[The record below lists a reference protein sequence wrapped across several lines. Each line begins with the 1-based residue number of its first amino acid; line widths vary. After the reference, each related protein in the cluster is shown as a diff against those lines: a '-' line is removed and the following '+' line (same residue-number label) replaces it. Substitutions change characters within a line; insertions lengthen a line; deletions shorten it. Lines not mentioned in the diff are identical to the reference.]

1 MIDFLKN
8 RKVQIAAQAVVIT
21 GLVGG
26 TGAVVSMNKPV
37 TLDVNGQSEEV
48 RTFGGTVGDVLD
60 SRDLD
65 IEKRDQIKPGVDKK
79 ISRDMTITVNT
90 AKELSLS
97 VDGKKSD
104 EWTNANTVGQALAD
118 LGVDAKGAD
127 LSTEPNQKLKEE
139 GNDIDVT
146 TAKDLTIVADGKD
159 HKVSA
164 AAGTAKEALGETKLK
179 LDKDDFLSVPLSSK
193 VSDGQ
198 VLTVNRVK
206 NDMVTEKEAI
216 KAKVE
221 KKKSDSLYQGETK
234 VEAKGK
240 DGQKEISYKVK
251 TVNGEQVKKE
261 KKDEKV
267 LSEPKAKV
275 IIEGTKTKE
284 APAKDPGGS
293 DNGTGGSDDKSTGG
307 SDKGDKSTGGGSD
320 KGSGGSGSDDKSTG
334 GGSGSSGGDM
344 STQEIKNMLGGPGS
358 KWYQVAKC
366 ESNFNPRAV
375 NQSNR
380 AHFGLFQFKIATW
393 QSMGGSGNP
402 IDASPQEQ
410 FDRAKKLKAAAGWG
424 QWACA

>member
-26 TGAVVSMNKPV
+26 TGAVVTMNKPV
-37 TLDVNGQSEEV
+37 TLEVNGQAEEI
-48 RTFGGTVGDVLD
+48 RTFGGTVGDILD
-60 SRDLD
+60 SHEIDVD
-65 IEKRDQIKPGVDKK
+65 KRDQVKPGVGTKVD
-79 ISRDMTITVNT
+79 RDMTITVNT
-90 AKELSLS
+90 AKKVALS
-97 VDGKKSD
+97 VDGKETN

-127 LSTEPNQKLKEE
+127 LNAKASQRLKDE

-146 TAKDLTIVADGKD
+146 TSKDLTVVADGKD

-164 AAGTAKEALGETKLK
+164 AVGTAKEALKDTGVK
-179 LDKDDFLSVPLSSK
+179 LDKDDFLSVPMSAE

-206 NDMVTEKEAI
+206 NDTVKDKQAI

-221 KKKSDSLYQGETK
+221 TKKSDSLYEGETK
-234 VEAKGK
+234 VEAQGK
-240 DGQKEISYKVK
+240 DGEKQVTYKVK
-251 TVNGEQVKKE
+251 TINGEEVKKE

-267 LSEPKAKV
+267 LSEPKTKV
-275 IIEGTKTKE
+275 VIQGTKKKE
-284 APAKDPGGS
+284 EPAD
-293 DNGTGGSDDKSTGG
+293 TGGSDS
-307 SDKGDKSTGGGSD
+307 GDSGDS
-320 KGSGGSGSDDKSTG
+320 GSGDSGDSGGDSSTG
-334 GGSGSSGGDM
+334 GGSGSGGGDM
-344 STQEIKNMLGGPGS
+344 STEEIKAMLGGPGS

-375 NQSNR
+375 NKSNN
-380 AHFGLFQFKIATW
+380 AHFGLFQFKLQTW

-402 IDASPQEQ
+402 VDASPQEQ
-410 FDRAKKLKAAAGWG
+410 FQRAKKLQAQEGWG

>member
-26 TGAVVSMNKPV
+26 TGAVVTMNKPV
-37 TLDVNGQSEEV
+37 TLEVNGQAEEI
-48 RTFGGTVGDVLD
+48 RTFGGSVGDILD
-60 SRDLD
+60 SHEIDVD
-65 IEKRDQIKPGVDKK
+65 KRDQVKPGVGTKVD
-79 ISRDMTITVNT
+79 RDMTITVNT
-90 AKELSLS
+90 AKKVALS
-97 VDGKKSD
+97 VDGKETN

-127 LSTEPNQKLKEE
+127 LNAKASQRLKDE

-146 TAKDLTIVADGKD
+146 TSKDLTVVADGKD

-164 AAGTAKEALGETKLK
+164 AVGTAKEALKDTGVK
-179 LDKDDFLSVPLSSK
+179 LDKDDFLSVPMSAE

-206 NDMVTEKEAI
+206 NDTVKDKQAI

-221 KKKSDSLYQGETK
+221 TKKSDSLYEGETK
-234 VEAKGK
+234 VEAQGK
-240 DGQKEISYKVK
+240 DGEKQVTYKVK
-251 TVNGEQVKKE
+251 TINGEEVKKE

-267 LSEPKAKV
+267 LSEPKTKV
-275 IIEGTKTKE
+275 VIQGTKKKE
-284 APAKDPGGS
+284 EPAD
-293 DNGTGGSDDKSTGG
+293 TGGSDS
-307 SDKGDKSTGGGSD
+307 GDSGDS
-320 KGSGGSGSDDKSTG
+320 GSGDSGDSGGDSSTG
-334 GGSGSSGGDM
+334 GGSGSGGGDM
-344 STQEIKNMLGGPGS
+344 STEEIKAMLGGPGS

-375 NQSNR
+375 NKSNN
-380 AHFGLFQFKIATW
+380 AHFGLFQFKLQTW

-402 IDASPQEQ
+402 VDASPQEQ
-410 FDRAKKLKAAAGWG
+410 FQRAKKLQAQEGWG

>member
-26 TGAVVSMNKPV
+26 TGAVVTMNKPV
-37 TLDVNGQSEEV
+37 TLEVNGQAEEI
-48 RTFGGTVGDVLD
+48 RTFGGTVGDILD
-60 SRDLD
+60 SHEIDVD
-65 IEKRDQIKPGVDKK
+65 KRDQVKPGVGTKVD
-79 ISRDMTITVNT
+79 RDMTITVNT
-90 AKELSLS
+90 AKKVALS
-97 VDGKKSD
+97 VDGKETN

-127 LSTEPNQKLKEE
+127 LNAKASQRLKDK
-139 GNDIDVT
+139 GNDIEVT
-146 TAKDLTIVADGKD
+146 TAKNLTVVADGKD

-164 AAGTAKEALGETKLK
+164 AVGTAKEALKDTGVK
-179 LDKDDFLSVPLSSK
+179 LDKDDFLSVPMSAE

-206 NDMVTEKEAI
+206 NDTVKDKQPI
-216 KAKVE
+216 KAEVE
-221 KKKSDSLYQGETK
+221 TKKSDSLYEGETK
-234 VEAKGK
+234 VETEGK
-240 DGQKEISYKVK
+240 DGEKQVTYKVK
-251 TVNGEQVKKE
+251 TINGEEVKKE

-267 LSEPKAKV
+267 LSEPKTKV
-275 IIEGTKTKE
+275 VIQGTKKKE
-284 APAKDPGGS
+284 EPAD
-293 DNGTGGSDDKSTGG
+293 TGGSDSGDSGDSGSGDSGDSGGDSSTG
-307 SDKGDKSTGGGSD
+307 S
-320 KGSGGSGSDDKSTG
+320 G
-334 GGSGSSGGDM
+334 GGSGSGGGDM
-344 STQEIKNMLGGPGS
+344 STAEIKAMLGGPGS

-380 AHFGLFQFKIATW
+380 AHFGLFQFKLATW

-402 IDASPQEQ
+402 IDASPREQ
-410 FDRAKKLKAAAGWG
+410 FDRAKKLQAQEGWG

>member
-26 TGAVVSMNKPV
+26 TGAVVTMNKPV

-90 AKELSLS
+90 AKKLSLS
-97 VDGKKSD
+97 VDGKESD

-127 LSTEPNQKLKEE
+127 LNAKPNQKLKEQ

-146 TAKDLTIVADGKD
+146 TAKDITIVADGKD

-164 AAGTAKEALGETKLK
+164 AAETAKEALGETKLK
-179 LDKDDFLSVPLSSK
+179 LDKDDFMSVPLSSK

-206 NDMVTEKEAI
+206 NDTVKEKEAI
-216 KAKVE
+216 KAKTE
-221 KKKSDSLYQGETK
+221 TKKSDSLYQGETK
-234 VEAKGK
+234 VEEEGK
-240 DGQKEISYKVK
+240 DGQKQVSYKVK

-275 IIEGTKTKE
+275 VIEGTKKKE
-284 APAKDPGGS
+284 APEAPAEKPDDSDNGSDAGTGDGGS
-293 DNGTGGSDDKSTGG
+293 DEGSGGSDD
-307 SDKGDKSTGGGSD
+307 GDKSTGGG
-320 KGSGGSGSDDKSTG
+320 GSGSG
-334 GGSGSSGGDM
+334 GGDM
-344 STQEIKNMLGGPGS
+344 STQEIKDMLGGPGS

-366 ESNFNPRAV
+366 ESEFNPKAV
-375 NQSNR
+375 NQSNH
-380 AHFGLFQFKIATW
+380 AHFGLFQFKLQTW
-393 QSMGGSGNP
+393 QNMGGSGNP
-402 IDASPQEQ
+402 VDASPQEQ
-410 FDRAKKLKAAAGWG
+410 FDRAKKLQREAGWS

>member
-26 TGAVVSMNKPV
+26 TGAVVTMNKPV
-37 TLDVNGQSEEV
+37 TLEVNGQAEEI
-48 RTFGGTVGDVLD
+48 RTFGGTVGDILD
-60 SRDLD
+60 SHEIDVD
-65 IEKRDQIKPGVDKK
+65 KRDQVKPGVGTKVD
-79 ISRDMTITVNT
+79 RDMTITVNT
-90 AKELSLS
+90 AKKVALS
-97 VDGKKSD
+97 VDGKETN

-127 LSTEPNQKLKEE
+127 LNAKASQRLKEE

-146 TAKDLTIVADGKD
+146 TSKDLTVVADGKD

-164 AAGTAKEALGETKLK
+164 AVGTAKEALKDTGVK
-179 LDKDDFLSVPLSSK
+179 LDKDDFLSVPMSAE

-206 NDMVTEKEAI
+206 NDTVKDKQPI
-216 KAKVE
+216 KAEVE
-221 KKKSDSLYQGETK
+221 TKKSDSLYEGETK
-234 VEAKGK
+234 VETEGK
-240 DGQKEISYKVK
+240 DGEKQVTYKVK
-251 TVNGEQVKKE
+251 TINGEEVKKE

-267 LSEPKAKV
+267 LSEPKTKV
-275 IIEGTKTKE
+275 VIQGTKKKE
-284 APAKDPGGS
+284 EPAD
-293 DNGTGGSDDKSTGG
+293 TGGSDS
-307 SDKGDKSTGGGSD
+307 GDSGDS
-320 KGSGGSGSDDKSTG
+320 GSGDSGDSGGDSSTG
-334 GGSGSSGGDM
+334 GGSGSGGGDM
-344 STQEIKNMLGGPGS
+344 STEEIKAMLGGPGS

-375 NQSNR
+375 NKSNN
-380 AHFGLFQFKIATW
+380 AHFGLFQFKLQTW

-402 IDASPQEQ
+402 VDASPQEQ
-410 FDRAKKLKAAAGWG
+410 FQRAKKLQAQEGWG

>member
-26 TGAVVSMNKPV
+26 TGAVVTMNKPV
-37 TLDVNGQSEEV
+37 TLEVNGQAEEI
-48 RTFGGTVGDVLD
+48 RTFGGTVGDILD
-60 SRDLD
+60 SHEIDVD
-65 IEKRDQIKPGVDKK
+65 KRDQVKPGVGTKVD
-79 ISRDMTITVNT
+79 RDMTITVNT
-90 AKELSLS
+90 AKKVALS
-97 VDGKKSD
+97 VDGKETN

-127 LSTEPNQKLKEE
+127 LNAKASQRLKEE

-146 TAKDLTIVADGKD
+146 TSKDLTVVADGKD

-164 AAGTAKEALGETKLK
+164 AVGTAKEALKDTGVK
-179 LDKDDFLSVPLSSK
+179 LDKDDFLSVPMSAE

-206 NDMVTEKEAI
+206 NDTVKDKQAI

-221 KKKSDSLYQGETK
+221 TKKSDSLYEGETK
-234 VEAKGK
+234 VETEGK
-240 DGQKEISYKVK
+240 DGEKQVTYKVK
-251 TVNGEQVKKE
+251 TINGEEVKKE

-267 LSEPKAKV
+267 LSEPKTKV
-275 IIEGTKTKE
+275 VIQGTKKKE
-284 APAKDPGGS
+284 EPAD
-293 DNGTGGSDDKSTGG
+293 TGGSDS
-307 SDKGDKSTGGGSD
+307 GDSGDS
-320 KGSGGSGSDDKSTG
+320 GSGDSGDSGGDSSTG
-334 GGSGSSGGDM
+334 GGSGGGSGSGGGDM
-344 STQEIKNMLGGPGS
+344 STAEIKAMLGGPGS
-358 KWYQVAKC
+358 KWYQVAEC

-375 NQSNR
+375 NQSNN
-380 AHFGLFQFKIATW
+380 AHFGLFQFKLATW
-393 QSMGGSGNP
+393 EAMGGSGNP

-410 FDRAKKLKAAAGWG
+410 FDRAKKLQAEAGWG

>member
-26 TGAVVSMNKPV
+26 TGAVVTMNKPV
-37 TLDVNGQSEEV
+37 TLEVNGQAEEI
-48 RTFGGTVGDVLD
+48 RTFGGTVGDILD
-60 SRDLD
+60 SHEIDVD
-65 IEKRDQIKPGVDKK
+65 KRDQVKPGVGTKVD
-79 ISRDMTITVNT
+79 RDMTITVNT
-90 AKELSLS
+90 AKKVALS
-97 VDGKKSD
+97 VDGKETN

-127 LSTEPNQKLKEE
+127 LNAKASQRLKEE

-146 TAKDLTIVADGKD
+146 TSKDLTVVADGKD

-164 AAGTAKEALGETKLK
+164 AVGTAKEALKDTGVK
-179 LDKDDFLSVPLSSK
+179 LDKDDFLSVPMSAE

-206 NDMVTEKEAI
+206 NDTVKDKQPI
-216 KAKVE
+216 KAEVE
-221 KKKSDSLYQGETK
+221 TKKSDSLYEGETK
-234 VEAKGK
+234 VETEGK
-240 DGQKEISYKVK
+240 DGEKQVTYKVK
-251 TVNGEQVKKE
+251 TINGEQVKKE

-267 LSEPKAKV
+267 LSEPKTKV
-275 IIEGTKTKE
+275 VIQGTKKKE
-284 APAKDPGGS
+284 EPAD
-293 DNGTGGSDDKSTGG
+293 TGGSDS
-307 SDKGDKSTGGGSD
+307 GDSGDS
-320 KGSGGSGSDDKSTG
+320 GSGDSGDSGGDSSTG
-334 GGSGSSGGDM
+334 GGSGGGSGSGGGDM
-344 STQEIKNMLGGPGS
+344 STAEIKAMLGGPGS

-380 AHFGLFQFKIATW
+380 AHFGLFQFKLQTW
-393 QSMGGSGNP
+393 QNMGGSGNP

-410 FDRAKKLKAAAGWG
+410 FDRAKKLQAQEGWG

>member
-1 MIDFLKN
+1 
-8 RKVQIAAQAVVIT
+8 
-21 GLVGG
+21 
-26 TGAVVSMNKPV
+26 MNKPV

-90 AKELSLS
+90 AKKLSLS
-97 VDGKKSD
+97 VDGKESD

-127 LSTEPNQKLKEE
+127 LNAKPNQKLKEQ

-146 TAKDLTIVADGKD
+146 TAKDITIVADGKD

-164 AAGTAKEALGETKLK
+164 AAETAKEALGETKLK
-179 LDKDDFLSVPLSSK
+179 LDKDDFMSVPLSSK

-206 NDMVTEKEAI
+206 NDTVKEKEAI
-216 KAKVE
+216 KAKTE
-221 KKKSDSLYQGETK
+221 TKKSDSLYQGETK
-234 VEAKGK
+234 VEEEGK
-240 DGQKEISYKVK
+240 DGQKQVSYKVK

-275 IIEGTKTKE
+275 VIEGTKKKE
-284 APAKDPGGS
+284 APEAPAEKPDDSDNGSDAGTGDGGS
-293 DNGTGGSDDKSTGG
+293 DEGSGGSDD
-307 SDKGDKSTGGGSD
+307 GDKSTGGG
-320 KGSGGSGSDDKSTG
+320 GSGSG
-334 GGSGSSGGDM
+334 GGDM
-344 STQEIKNMLGGPGS
+344 STQEIKDMLGGPGS

-366 ESNFNPRAV
+366 ESEFNPKAV
-375 NQSNR
+375 NQSNH
-380 AHFGLFQFKIATW
+380 AHFGLFQFKLQTW
-393 QSMGGSGNP
+393 QNMGGSGNP
-402 IDASPQEQ
+402 VDASPQEQ
-410 FDRAKKLKAAAGWG
+410 FDRAKKLQREAGWS

>member
-26 TGAVVSMNKPV
+26 TGAVVTMNKPV

-90 AKELSLS
+90 AKKLSLS
-97 VDGKKSD
+97 VDGEKSN

-118 LGVDAKGAD
+118 LGVDAKHAD
-127 LSTEPNQKLKEE
+127 LNAEPNQKLKEE
-139 GNDIDVT
+139 GNKIDVT

-164 AAGTAKEALGETKLK
+164 AADTAKEALGETKLK

-206 NDMVTEKEAI
+206 NDTVKEKQAIEAKTET
-216 KAKVE
+216 
-221 KKKSDSLYQGETK
+221 KKSDDLYVGETK
-234 VEAKGK
+234 VEEEGK
-240 DGQKEISYKVK
+240 DGEKQVSYKVK
-251 TVNGEQVKKE
+251 TVNGEEVKKE
-261 KKDEKV
+261 KKGEKV

-275 IIEGTKTKE
+275 VIQGTKKKE
-284 APAKDPGGS
+284 APAEKPDDSDNGSDAGTGDGGS
-293 DNGTGGSDDKSTGG
+293 DNGSGGSDD
-307 SDKGDKSTGGGSD
+307 GDN
-320 KGSGGSGSDDKSTG
+320 STG
-334 GGSGSSGGDM
+334 GGSGGGDM
-344 STQEIKNMLGGPGS
+344 STQEIKDMLGGPGS

-375 NQSNR
+375 NKSNN
-380 AHFGLFQFKIATW
+380 AHFGLFQFKQATW
-393 QSMGGSGNP
+393 ESMGGTGNP

-410 FDRAKKLKAAAGWG
+410 FDRAKKLQAAAGWG

>member
-26 TGAVVSMNKPV
+26 TGAVVTMNKPV
-37 TLDVNGQSEEV
+37 TLEVNGQAEEI
-48 RTFGGTVGDVLD
+48 RTFGGTVGDILD
-60 SRDLD
+60 SHEIDVD
-65 IEKRDQIKPGVDKK
+65 KRDQVKPGVGTKVD
-79 ISRDMTITVNT
+79 RDMTITVNT
-90 AKELSLS
+90 AKKVALS
-97 VDGKKSD
+97 VDGKETN

-127 LSTEPNQKLKEE
+127 LNAKASQRLKEE

-146 TAKDLTIVADGKD
+146 TSKDLTVVADGKD

-164 AAGTAKEALGETKLK
+164 AVGTAKEALKDTGVK
-179 LDKDDFLSVPLSSK
+179 LDKDDFLSVPMSAE

-206 NDMVTEKEAI
+206 NDTVKDKQAI

-221 KKKSDSLYQGETK
+221 TKKSDSLYEGETK
-234 VEAKGK
+234 VETEGK
-240 DGQKEISYKVK
+240 DGEKQVTYKVK
-251 TVNGEQVKKE
+251 TINGEEVKKE

-267 LSEPKAKV
+267 LSEPKTKV
-275 IIEGTKTKE
+275 VIQGTKKKE
-284 APAKDPGGS
+284 EPAD
-293 DNGTGGSDDKSTGG
+293 TGGSDSGDSGDSGSGDSGDSGGDSSTG
-307 SDKGDKSTGGGSD
+307 S
-320 KGSGGSGSDDKSTG
+320 G
-334 GGSGSSGGDM
+334 GGSGSGGGDM
-344 STQEIKNMLGGPGS
+344 STAEIKAMLGGPGS

-380 AHFGLFQFKIATW
+380 AHFGLFQFKLATW

-402 IDASPQEQ
+402 IDASPREQ
-410 FDRAKKLKAAAGWG
+410 FDRAKKLQAQEGWG

>member
-26 TGAVVSMNKPV
+26 TGAVVTMNKPV
-37 TLDVNGQSEEV
+37 TLEVNGQAEEI
-48 RTFGGTVGDVLD
+48 RTFGGTVGDILD
-60 SRDLD
+60 SHEIDVD
-65 IEKRDQIKPGVDKK
+65 KRDQVKPGVGTKVD
-79 ISRDMTITVNT
+79 RDMTITVNT
-90 AKELSLS
+90 AKKVALS
-97 VDGKKSD
+97 VDGKETN

-127 LSTEPNQKLKEE
+127 LNAKASQRLKDE
-139 GNDIDVT
+139 GNDIEVT
-146 TAKDLTIVADGKD
+146 TSKDLTVVADGKD

-164 AAGTAKEALGETKLK
+164 AVGTAKEALKDTGVK
-179 LDKDDFLSVPLSSK
+179 LDKDDFLSVPMSAE

-206 NDMVTEKEAI
+206 NDTVKDKQAI

-221 KKKSDSLYQGETK
+221 TKKSDSLYEGETK
-234 VEAKGK
+234 VETEGK
-240 DGQKEISYKVK
+240 DGEKQVTYKVK
-251 TVNGEQVKKE
+251 TINGEEVKKE

-267 LSEPKAKV
+267 LSEPKTKV
-275 IIEGTKTKE
+275 VIQGTKKKE
-284 APAKDPGGS
+284 KPAD
-293 DNGTGGSDDKSTGG
+293 TGGSDS
-307 SDKGDKSTGGGSD
+307 GDSGDS
-320 KGSGGSGSDDKSTG
+320 GSGDSGDSGGDSSTG
-334 GGSGSSGGDM
+334 GGSGSGGGDM
-344 STQEIKNMLGGPGS
+344 STAEIKAMLGGPGS

-375 NQSNR
+375 NKSNN
-380 AHFGLFQFKIATW
+380 AHFGLFQFKLQTW

-402 IDASPQEQ
+402 VDASPREQ
-410 FDRAKKLKAAAGWG
+410 FERAKKLQAAAGWG